1 MLIYTIGH
9 SRHNIDN
16 FIELLK
22 RNDIN
27 CICDVRSMPYS
38 KFAEQ
43 FNQNNLKDELK
54 KNNIEYLFFGD
65 EFGARRKE
73 PDLYTNGK
81 VDFEKVAHDA
91 KFINGIKRI
100 EKGIRKGYK
109 IALMCAEKD
118 PIECHRTILVA
129 RNLDLNGF
137 EVNHILDDGSIINQK
152 EIDQRLLKKHF
163 PNRYQIS
170 IFDENETIDYLK
182 EAYKI
187 ANQSIG
193 FKEEGEEE

>member
-22 RNDIN
+22 RNGIN

-137 EVNHILDDGSIINQK
+137 EVNHILDDGCIINQK

>member
-9 SRHNIDN
+9 SRHNIED
-16 FIELLK
+16 FIKLLQM
-22 RNDIN
+22 NDIN

-43 FNQNNLKDELK
+43 FNQKNLKDELK

-81 VDFEKVAHDA
+81 VDFEKVACDS

-100 EKGIRKGYK
+100 EKGVIKGYK

-137 EVNHILDDGSIINQK
+137 EVNHILDDGSIISQK

-163 PNRYQIS
+163 PKRNQIS

>member
-163 PNRYQIS
+163 PKRNQIS
-170 IFDENETIDYLK
+170 IFNENETIDYLK

>member
-22 RNDIN
+22 RNGIN

>member
-9 SRHNIDN
+9 SRHNIEK

-38 KFAEQ
+38 KYAEQ

-54 KNNIEYLFFGD
+54 KNSIEYLFFGD

-163 PNRYQIS
+163 PNRYQTS

>member
-9 SRHNIDN
+9 SRHNIEY

-73 PDLYTNGK
+73 PNLYTNGK
-81 VDFEKVAHDA
+81 VDFEKVAHDS

-137 EVNHILDDGSIINQK
+137 EVNHILEDGSVINQK
-152 EIDQRLLKKHF
+152 EINQRLLKKHF
-163 PNRYQIS
+163 PNRNQIS
-170 IFDENETIDYLK
+170 IFEDNESIDYLK